1 MNHSDIVALL
11 RKEGIYRWEIAKKLQ
26 IHEGTFSRWF
36 RSELSR
42 EQVRQIIGAI
52 EEIKLDRVKAMG

>member
-1 MNHSDIVALL
+1 MNNADIAVLL
-11 RKEGIYRWEIAKKLQ
+11 RKEGIYRWEIARKLG

-36 RSELSR
+36 RNELSR

-52 EEIKLDRVKAMG
+52 EEIKLDRVKAKG

>member
-1 MNHSDIVALL
+1 MNNADIAVLL
-11 RKEGIYRWEIAKKLQ
+11 RKEGIYRWEIARKLG

-42 EQVRQIIGAI
+42 EQMRQIIGAI
-52 EEIKLDRVKAMG
+52 EEIKLDRVKAKG